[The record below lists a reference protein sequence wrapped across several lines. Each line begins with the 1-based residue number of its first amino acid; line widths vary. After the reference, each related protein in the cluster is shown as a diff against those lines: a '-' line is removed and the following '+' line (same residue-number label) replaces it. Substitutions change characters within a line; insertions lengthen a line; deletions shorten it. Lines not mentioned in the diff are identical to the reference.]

1 MKTKYRTQGVAE
13 NGRTLELSDKK
24 KKKHVSY
31 FIHMHEIFLSVLASR
46 QFLTTFFFFSATT
59 LFGIA
64 KTTKRNR
71 ESTTEEEK
79 VLYFQH

>member
-46 QFLTTFFFFSATT
+46 QFLTTFFFSATT